1 MADAIQAKETV
12 PKKAVDFYERGLGAA
27 EKYNFDYAITLFF
40 EALKLAPTYVA
51 ARKKLRETEMDKWRG
66 RKSPVFLRKFLAG
79 LISVPDWLVVFWN
92 ASFTQHGAA
101 LRAYERILRRDPTN
115 NAALKGHA
123 KAALAL
129 DMPEIAVNSMQY
141 IYTANPDNESNQRLM
156 GDMYRANGDIEE
168 SKQAWQRVLAKKPAD
183 KDALK
188 ALHDLA
194 ALATISRGH
203 WDETSS
209 YRSSLKDEEEAKLT
223 EKRLR
228 VEKSDEDRL
237 ALIEDYKKRVAENPE
252 NVDLVKRLANE
263 YLEADM
269 YDEAVSAF
277 DDAVA
282 LNPADPDLPEM
293 RYRVLVKKHDFLIE
307 EAEKKAA
314 ERPSDVALKRAV
326 ERAKEARVRFMI
338 EDLAARVHKYPSNLP
353 LRFEYGYALMEEG
366 QLDEAIRQFQQ
377 SKNNARK
384 QSMSLNYLGE
394 CFRRK
399 GMLDLAVDQFQAA
412 LATMHMMDSVKK
424 EVIYNL
430 ARAYEDMG
438 RADEALTQYKTI
450 YTDDIGFRDVATRVE
465 KLYKAAKR
473 NT

>member
-12 PKKAVDFYERGLGAA
+12 PRKAVDFYERGLGAA
-27 EKYNFDYAITLFF
+27 EKHNFDYAITLFF

-51 ARKKLRETEMDKWRG
+51 ARNKLRETEMDKWRSS
-66 RKSPVFLRKFLAG
+66 KSPVFLRKIAAG
-79 LISVPDWLVVFWN
+79 LLTIPDWLVVFWN

-115 NAALKGHA
+115 NVALKGHA

-129 DMPEIAVNSMQY
+129 DMPEVAVNSMQY
-141 IYTANPDNESNQRLM
+141 AYTAKPDSEANQRLM
-156 GDMYRANGDIEE
+156 GDIYRANGNIEE
-168 SKQAWQRVLAKKPAD
+168 AKQAWSRVLAKKPTD

-209 YRSSLKDEEEAKLT
+209 YRSSLKDEEDAKLT

-237 ALIEDYKKRVAENPE
+237 ALIEDYKKRVAESPE

-269 YDEAVSAF
+269 YDEAVGAF
-277 DDAVA
+277 DSAIE
-282 LNPADPDLPEM
+282 LNPGDADLPEL
-293 RYRVLVKKHDFLIE
+293 RYRVLVKKHDYLIE
-307 EAEKKAA
+307 QVEARAA
-314 ERPSDVALKRAV
+314 ERPADAALKEAV
-326 ERAKEARVRFMI
+326 EHAKQARTRFMV
-338 EDLAARVHKYPSNLP
+338 EDLEARVHKYPSNLP
-353 LRFEYGYALMEEG
+353 LRFEYGYALMEDG

-412 LATMHMMDSVKK
+412 LGTMHMMDSVKK

-438 RADEALTQYKTI
+438 RADEALTQYKII

-465 KLYKAAKR
+465 KLYKAIKR
-473 NT
+473 EG